1 MEGRLL
7 ARARERLEAQRAQ
20 NKRTEQLR
28 LEEINASLPE
38 IREINS
44 RLHAIMPELVGLALG
59 QRGRTAEEM
68 AEESLSLQSR
78 RAALLRSHGYPEN
91 YLDEI
96 FSCSLCRD
104 TGYRENGKIC
114 ECLTALYK
122 QEQTKELSPLL
133 KNGSETFESF
143 RLDYYAAAPLREGEP
158 SPRTQMER
166 VFRYCRG
173 YAEKFDGTGNNLLF
187 SGAPGL
193 GKTFLS
199 ASIAR
204 VVAGKGYSVAYDT
217 ASGLLSAF
225 EQEKFSR
232 GEEEQAD
239 AASRVRQLKGCDLLI
254 LDDLGTEMSTSFTQ
268 SALYALLDGRL
279 RGGKSTV
286 ISTNLDREALSERY
300 SPQLSSRLTGEY
312 LWLTFLG
319 RDIRA
324 QRKERQ

>member
-1 MEGRLL
+1 MEGRIL
-7 ARARERLEAQRAQ
+7 AKARERLKEQRER
-20 NKRTEQLR
+20 NKRTEYR
-28 LEEINASLPE
+28 RMEEICAELPE

-44 RLHAIMPELVGLALG
+44 RLSAIMPELVGLALG
-59 QRGRTAEEM
+59 NRGRTAEEM
-68 AEESLSLQSR
+68 AKESLDLQDR
-78 RAALLRSHGYPEN
+78 RAELLRSRGYPEN

-96 FSCSLCRD
+96 FSCPHCRD

-114 ECLTALYK
+114 ECLTNLYK
-122 QEQTKELSPLL
+122 QEQTAELSPLL
-133 KNGSETFESF
+133 KTGSETFESF
-143 RLDYYAAAPLREGEP
+143 RLDYYGTAPLREGEP
-158 SPRTQMER
+158 SPRALMER
-166 VFRYCRG
+166 VFQSCRS
-173 YAEKFDGTGNNLLF
+173 YAEKFGEGSPNLLF

-232 GEEEQAD
+232 SEEEQAD
-239 AASRVRQLKGCDLLI
+239 AASRVRQLKNCDLLI

-279 RGGKSTV
+279 RSGKSTV
-286 ISTNLDREALSERY
+286 ISTNLTKEAIAERY
-300 SPQLSSRLTGEY
+300 GAQLSSRLCGEY
-312 LWLTFLG
+312 QWLTFLG